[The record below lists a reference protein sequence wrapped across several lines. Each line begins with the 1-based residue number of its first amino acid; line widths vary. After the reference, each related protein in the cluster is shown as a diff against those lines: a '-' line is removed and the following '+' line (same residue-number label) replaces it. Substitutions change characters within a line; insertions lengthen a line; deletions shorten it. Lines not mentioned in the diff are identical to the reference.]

1 MIWVCVSEPFNR
13 CKVAIAIIEAL
24 DDHRPNVIEF
34 SNLMAKVCELI
45 RQNGKVFIVF
55 DNVWTEDFNLCDP
68 FRIAFKNCAP
78 GCRILVTTRKSR
90 VAEIIESETTINL
103 GVLSKEDC
111 WSIFRNIAFF
121 DYDSK
126 E

>member
-1 MIWVCVSEPFNR
+1 
-13 CKVAIAIIEAL
+13 
-24 DDHRPNVIEF
+24 
-34 SNLMAKVCELI
+34 MAKVCELI
-45 RQNGKVFIVF
+45 RQSGKVFIVL
-55 DNVWTEDFNLCDP
+55 DDVWTEDFNLWDP

-78 GCRILVTTRKSR
+78 GCRILVTNWKSR

-121 DYDSK
+121 YCDSK
-126 E
+126 ECAHFED

>member
-13 CKVAIAIIEAL
+13 CKVAIAIIEVL

-45 RQNGKVFIVF
+45 WQSGKVFIVL
-55 DNVWTEDFNLCDP
+55 DDVWIEDFNLCDP

-90 VAEIIESETTINL
+90 VVGDNR
-103 GVLSKEDC
+103 K
-111 WSIFRNIAFF
+111 
-121 DYDSK
+121 
-126 E
+126 